1 MTIFLTPPDEND
13 DTDEDSTGKE
23 EANPGLVHF
32 SRNMPEAETEMVK
45 NEADNGTLKK
55 RQKHKKGN
63 NISGGKVTWKNHDN
77 VQFLVSKK
85 SEKLII

>member
-13 DTDEDSTGKE
+13 DTDEDSAGKE

-45 NEADNGTLKK
+45 NEVD
-55 RQKHKKGN
+55 
-63 NISGGKVTWKNHDN
+63 NISGGKVTWKNHNN

-85 SEKLII
+85 SQKLII

>member
-13 DTDEDSTGKE
+13 DTDEDSAGKE

-45 NEADNGTLKK
+45 NEADNGTLNK
-55 RQKHKKGN
+55 RQKHKKRKQYKWRKGD
-63 NISGGKVTWKNHDN
+63 VE
-77 VQFLVSKK
+77 K
-85 SEKLII
+85 SQQCTIFSE